1 MRKLNV
7 KRKIMTIPRF
17 LTFSLVAWMAI
28 ALASCSKQEGCT
40 YSSACN
46 FDAEAVVDDGSCDF
60 DSCAGCTDSEALNY
74 DAGATV
80 DDGSC
85 EYDLAATSAECVS
98 NVEFDNF
105 EYPVVAIGDQCWF
118 AKNLRST
125 VFRDGTA
132 IPEETAATFPDLV
145 TPARSAYNNSASA
158 VNAHGFLY
166 NGIAATT
173 SLNGGLCPS
182 GWHVP
187 SELDWMKLESYLV
200 VAGYG
205 KRMGEA
211 LKAES
216 GWAQNGNGTDAFG
229 FNGSA
234 GGHAWPDGNNYSMN
248 YYGTYWS
255 STYASNGDVMQR
267 TLSSGSDQ
275 LNRAEYWD
283 VIGSSVRCIE
293 D

>member
-1 MRKLNV
+1 MLWPAARVLARWLLRTAPGWLPSSIEPLNC
-7 KRKIMTIPRF
+7 RLLELGAGIG
-17 LTFSLVAWMAI
+17 LTGLAAAQVVGSVCLTDFQPAVLANLEYNAALVRD
-28 ALASCSKQEGCT
+28 S
-40 YSSACN
+40 SSA
-46 FDAEAVVDDGSCDF
+46 AR
-60 DSCAGCTDSEALNY
+60 TSEATALPN
-74 DAGATV
+74 GHKV
-80 DDGSC
+80 D
-85 EYDLAATSAECVS
+85 VS
-98 NVEFDNF
+98 
-105 EYPVVAIGDQCWF
+105 
-118 AKNLRST
+118 
-125 VFRDGTA
+125 
-132 IPEETAATFPDLV
+132 
-145 TPARSAYNNSASA
+145 
-158 VNAHGFLY
+158 H
-166 NGIAATT
+166 
-173 SLNGGLCPS
+173 
-182 GWHVP
+182 
-187 SELDWMKLESYLV
+187 LDWMKLESYLV

-248 YYGTYWS
+248 YFGTYWS

-283 VIGSSVRCIE
+283 VIGASVRCIE

>member
-1 MRKLNV
+1 MR
-7 KRKIMTIPRF
+7 PW
-17 LTFSLVAWMAI
+17 LVARVSA
-28 ALASCSKQEGCT
+28 ASSK
-40 YSSACN
+40 S
-46 FDAEAVVDDGSCDF
+46 
-60 DSCAGCTDSEALNY
+60 
-74 DAGATV
+74 
-80 DDGSC
+80 
-85 EYDLAATSAECVS
+85 
-98 NVEFDNF
+98 
-105 EYPVVAIGDQCWF
+105 
-118 AKNLRST
+118 
-125 VFRDGTA
+125 
-132 IPEETAATFPDLV
+132 
-145 TPARSAYNNSASA
+145 
-158 VNAHGFLY
+158 
-166 NGIAATT
+166 ATT
-173 SLNGGLCPS
+173 TTDPVSTLL
-182 GWHVP
+182 
-187 SELDWMKLESYLV
+187 LLESYLV

-248 YYGTYWS
+248 YFGTYWS

-283 VIGSSVRCIE
+283 VIGASVRCVE